1 MKIVRFATENYV
13 EFGIMEADGIRRITG
28 DIYGEFEPS
37 NELVELRAA
46 RLLCPCAP
54 TKIIALGRNYAAH
67 AAEHGAQ
74 VPTEPLLFF
83 KPPSAVI
90 GPGTEIVY
98 SAATAQLEYE
108 GELAVV
114 IKKRGKDIREE
125 NAAEYILG
133 YTCANDVTARDL
145 QRKDSQWTRAKGFDT
160 FAPLGPCIETE
171 LDPAALQITT
181 EVNGKVV
188 QQGNTRDMVFKIPFI
203 LRYIS
208 EIMTL
213 EPGDVIMTGT
223 PEGVGRIE
231 RGDTVAVT
239 IPGIGILENVVAV

>member
-13 EFGIMEADGIRRITG
+13 EFGIMEAEGIRRITG
-28 DIYGEFEPS
+28 DVYGEFEPA
-37 NELVELRAA
+37 NELVELSAA

-83 KPPSAVI
+83 KPPSAVV
-90 GPGTEIVY
+90 GPGVEIVY
-98 SAATAQLEYE
+98 PAATAQLEYE

-125 NAAEYILG
+125 DAAEYVLG

-171 LDPAALQITT
+171 LNPTALQITT

-188 QQGNTRDMVFKIPFI
+188 QQGNTRDMVFKIPFV

-239 IPGIGILENVVAV
+239 IPGIGILENVVAM